1 MTDLKKDQ
9 TLSFLLRR
17 FEEAGIQPRHKL
29 GQNFL
34 MDMNLQKL
42 LVRRADIQPTD
53 IVLEVGTGTGG
64 VTVQLAELAGRVIT
78 VELDPQLFVLAGEEL
93 QDYENVVMLQT
104 DILRNKNTLNPVVM
118 AEIEKAR
125 REVRGAECVSLTED
139 SGTAAGNA
147 AQRSDR
153 VVPPNDSPLLSGH
166 CASASFPAAV
176 SQLKLVANLP
186 YNVATPIMSNL
197 LALAEPPRSMTVTI
211 QKEVADRMVARP
223 GTKDY
228 GALSVWFQCQAEV
241 EIVRIMPPG
250 VFFPPPKVYSA
261 IVHVDFS
268 PEKREK
274 VGDLGRFHE
283 FVRAMFFHRR
293 KFLRSE
299 LLSAF
304 KGRVEKPQVDAVLE
318 KTGLSGECRAEELD
332 VEQMIRLCGE
342 MCEAVGPI

>member
-1 MTDLKKDQ
+1 MKDQ
-9 TLSFLLRR
+9 TLSFLLKR

-64 VTVQLAELAGRVIT
+64 VTVQMAPLARKVIT
-78 VELDPQLFVLAGEEL
+78 VELDPQLFILAGEEL
-93 QDYENVVMLQT
+93 QPCDNVQMLQT
-104 DILRNKNTLNPVVM
+104 DILRNKNNLNPVVM
-118 AEIEKAR
+118 DAISHARAENP
-125 REVRGAECVSLTED
+125 GGD
-139 SGTAAGNA
+139 
-147 AQRSDR
+147 
-153 VVPPNDSPLLSGH
+153 
-166 CASASFPAAV
+166 
-176 SQLKLVANLP
+176 LKLVANLP

-197 LALAEPPRSMTVTI
+197 LGMEIPPKSMTVTI

-228 GALSVWFQCQAEV
+228 GAMSLWFQCQSEV

-261 IVHVDFS
+261 IVHVEFS
-268 PEKREK
+268 PEKRAE
-274 VGDLGRFHE
+274 VGDLQRFHE
-283 FVRAMFFHRR
+283 FIRAMFFHRR

-304 KGRVEKPQVDAVLE
+304 KGKLEKSQVDAVLAQLN
-318 KTGLSGECRAEELD
+318 LSGECRAEELD
-332 VEQMIRLCGE
+332 VAWMIRLCE
-342 MCEAVGPI
+342 AMWEAVG

>member
-53 IVLEVGTGTGG
+53 IILEVGTGTGG
-64 VTVQLAELAGRVIT
+64 VTVQMAELARAVIT
-78 VELDPQLFVLAGEEL
+78 VELDPQLFILAGEEL
-93 QDYENVVMLQT
+93 QDYDNVVMLQM
-104 DILRNKNTLNPVVM
+104 DILRNKNTLNPAVM
-118 AEIEKAR
+118 AEIERARKA
-125 REVRGAECVSLTED
+125 VPGAE
-139 SGTAAGNA
+139 
-147 AQRSDR
+147 
-153 VVPPNDSPLLSGH
+153 
-166 CASASFPAAV
+166 
-176 SQLKLVANLP
+176 LKLVANLP

-197 LALAEPPRSMTVTI
+197 LGLAEPPKSMTVTI

-250 VFFPPPKVYSA
+250 VFFPPPKVHSA

-268 PEKREK
+268 PEKRAK
-274 VGDLGRFHE
+274 VGNLGRFHE

-304 KGRVEKPQVDAVLE
+304 KGRVEKPEVDAVLE
-318 KTGLSGECRAEELD
+318 KTGLSGEIRAEELD
-332 VEQMIRLCGE
+332 VEQMIMLCNAMYEVVEG
-342 MCEAVGPI
+342 